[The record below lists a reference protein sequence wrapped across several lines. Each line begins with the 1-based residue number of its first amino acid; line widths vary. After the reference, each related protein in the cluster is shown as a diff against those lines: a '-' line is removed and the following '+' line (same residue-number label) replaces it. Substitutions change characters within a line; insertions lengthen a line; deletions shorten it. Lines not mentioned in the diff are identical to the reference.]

1 MSYRSALL
9 VIKSSIAVAR
19 VKTNLTASGRKVEMV
34 FIRNRL
40 SLLVMLACLSL
51 LAAIG
56 WQGMY
61 GPRNVEFRKKLVEK
75 AASAQVVLTK
85 VSTERK
91 AMEQRVALL
100 RPGSIDADMVD
111 EIARRDLNMGGK
123 HDIIAHLSQ

>member
-75 AASAQVVLTK
+75 AALAQVVLTK

>member
-51 LAAIG
+51 LGAIG

>member
-1 MSYRSALL
+1 MHYRSAFL
-9 VIKSSIAVAR
+9 VVKSSIVLMH
-19 VKTNLTASGRKVEMV
+19 VKTNLTASGRKVLMV

-40 SLLVMLACLSL
+40 SLLVMLGCLSL
-51 LAAIG
+51 LTGIG
-56 WQGMY
+56 WQGIY

-75 AASAQVVLTK
+75 AATAQVILTK
-85 VSTERK
+85 VSAERK

>member
-1 MSYRSALL
+1 MGYRSALL
-9 VIKSSIAVAR
+9 VIKSSLASIL
-19 VKTNLTASGRKVEMV
+19 VKTNLTASGRKVLMV

-40 SLLVMLACLSL
+40 SLLVMLGCLSL
-51 LAAIG
+51 LTAIG
-56 WQGMY
+56 WQGIY

-75 AASAQVVLTK
+75 AATAQVVLTK
-85 VSTERK
+85 VSAERK

-123 HDIIAHLSQ
+123 HEIIAHLSQ